1 MRTRSCAAACLLLTL
16 AVGALAAPAGDK
28 KDPKSP
34 LPGKATW
41 DTRALGKYF
50 DVVETK
56 YDADTREVHWS
67 LETRDAYRTIDLV
80 RDLSKDHPFVFVF
93 KDADGN
99 ELATVRITIDK
110 FQGIPKEKVTPK
122 GTAVDLTLEV
132 PDVLDKAK
140 TVTLK
145 RGTGE

>member
-1 MRTRSCAAACLLLTL
+1 MRTRCCAAACLLLTL
-16 AVGALAAPAGDK
+16 AVGLAAAGDK

-41 DTRALGKYF
+41 DTRAMGKYF

-56 YDADTREVHWS
+56 YDADSREVRWS
-67 LETRDAYRTIDLV
+67 LQTRDTYRTIDLV

-93 KDADGN
+93 RDADGN
-99 ELATVRITIDK
+99 ELATVRVSIDN

-122 GTAVDLTLEV
+122 GTAVELTLEV
-132 PDVLDKAK
+132 PDVLEKAR
-140 TVTLK
+140 TVTLR